1 MRAPR
6 NSNPKKGPIL
16 IIKEKTTSIP
26 IYSAGEGKF
35 IAAYYAGG
43 KRKLV
48 KYQSLESAKQGARE
62 IIETLTT
69 GVAHVAAFSPT
80 QTALIN
86 DAIEML
92 RPYGVSMNEAV
103 RQFVEAKKQLGGAS
117 LVAAA
122 QFFSKHLAEE
132 NRRGA
137 LVPITFPELVTKYLD
152 SIRGMKSARYILD
165 LEVRLKKAV
174 KVFKGQVRDIRAD
187 DIDQWLL
194 GMNKAKGRTRNN
206 YRMALLTVFS
216 YARDKKHLPRGEKTE
231 AEFATRFQDKGGE
244 IGIYTPEQLM
254 ILLSNIES
262 RFVPFVA
269 LGAFAGLRTIE
280 ILRLNWENIWFD
292 KGVIEVGKDKAKTAT
307 RRLAPIVPALEAW
320 LKPRIQKNGPILPGI
335 PNEFRFQ
342 RLFKAASE
350 KVFDSEGNRLVHLVH
365 NGLRHSFCSYRLAIT
380 KSAAQVSLEAG
391 NSPKMLFQNYRELV
405 TEEAAKEY
413 FGILPEEKGI
423 KGSKAKA
430 KGAGKSAAK
439 PSFVKVLPRAASS
452 PASSKRI
459 KKQGPAK

>member
-1 MRAPR
+1 MKAPP
-6 NSNPKKGPIL
+6 SGKPKKGPVVV
-16 IIKEKTTSIP
+16 IKEKTTSIP

-48 KYQSLESAKQGARE
+48 KYQSLELAKQGAKE
-62 IIETLTT
+62 IIQSLTT

-92 RPYGVSMNEAV
+92 RPYGLTVNEAV
-103 RQFVEAKKQLGGAS
+103 RQVVEAKKVLGGSS
-117 LVAAA
+117 LVSAA

-137 LVPITFPELVTKYLD
+137 LVPITFPDLVTKYLD
-152 SIRGMKSARYILD
+152 SIRGMKSHRYILD
-165 LEVRLKKAV
+165 LAVRLKKAV
-174 KVFKGQVRDIRAD
+174 KVFKGQVREIRAD

-194 GMNKAKGRTRNN
+194 GMNKVTGRTRNN

-231 AEFATRFQDKGGE
+231 AEFATRFQDKGGD
-244 IGIYTPEQLM
+244 IGIYTPDQLRT
-254 ILLSNIES
+254 LLTKVEP

-280 ILRLNWENIWFD
+280 ILRLNWENIWFE

-307 RRLAPIVPALEAW
+307 RRLAPILPALEEW
-320 LKPRIQKNGPILPGI
+320 LKTHAQKTGPVLPGI

-342 RLFKAASE
+342 RLFKAATD
-350 KVFDSEGNRLVHLVH
+350 KLVDSEGNRLVTLVH

-405 TEEAAKEY
+405 TEEAANEY
-413 FGILPEEKGI
+413 FGILPHNKRN
-423 KGSKAKA
+423 KAKKSSAADRKGKTSTKNLGRGRSATRA
-430 KGAGKSAAK
+430 KG
-439 PSFVKVLPRAASS
+439 VKKLAPT
-452 PASSKRI
+452 K
-459 KKQGPAK
+459 

>member
-1 MRAPR
+1 MRAPQ
-6 NSNPKKGPIL
+6 KKQLKQERGPVAV
-16 IIKEKTTSIP
+16 IKEKTTSIP

-48 KYQSLESAKQGARE
+48 KYQSLEAAKQGAKE

-69 GVAHVAAFSPT
+69 GVAHVAAFTPM
-80 QTALIN
+80 QMALIN

-92 RPYGVSMNEAV
+92 KPYGVSMNEAI
-103 RQFVEAKKQLGGAS
+103 RQFVEAKKVLGGSS
-117 LVAAA
+117 LVSAA
-122 QFFSKHLAEE
+122 QFFSKHLEEE

-165 LEVRLKKAV
+165 LGVRLKKAV
-174 KVFKGQVRDIRAD
+174 KVFKGQVREIRAD

-194 GMNKAKGRTRNN
+194 GMDKVKGRTRNN

-231 AEFATRFQDKGGE
+231 AEFVTRFQDKGGE
-244 IGIYTPEQLM
+244 IGIYTPEQLR
-254 ILLSNIES
+254 ILLSKMGP

-280 ILRLNWENIWFD
+280 ILRLNWENIWFE

-307 RRLAPIVPALEAW
+307 RRLAPILPALEAW
-320 LKPRIQKNGPILPGI
+320 LEPHIQKTGPVLPGI

-342 RLFKAASE
+342 RLFKSASE
-350 KVFDSEGNRLVHLVH
+350 KLVDSEGNRLVHLVH

-405 TEEAAKEY
+405 TEEAANEY
-413 FGILPEEKGI
+413 FGILPHKKRNKAK
-423 KGSKAKA
+423 KGSAA
-430 KGAGKSAAK
+430 DRKGKTSPKNLRRGGPSTRSKS
-439 PSFVKVLPRAASS
+439 VKKLT
-452 PASSKRI
+452 
-459 KKQGPAK
+459 PAK

>member
-6 NSNPKKGPIL
+6 NAKPRKGPIL
-16 IIKEKTTSIP
+16 IIKEKTASIP

-48 KYQSLESAKQGARE
+48 KYQSLESAKQGAKE

-69 GVAHVAAFSPT
+69 GVAHVAAFTPM
-80 QTALIN
+80 QMALIK

-92 RPYGVSMNEAV
+92 KPYGVSMNEAV
-103 RQFVEAKKQLGGAS
+103 RQFVESKKVLGGAS
-117 LVAAA
+117 LVSAA

-174 KVFKGQVRDIRAD
+174 KVFKGQIREIRAD

-194 GMNKAKGRTRNN
+194 GMHKVKGRTRNN
-206 YRMALLTVFS
+206 YRMAMLTVFS

-231 AEFATRFQDKGGE
+231 AEFATRFQDKGGD
-244 IGIYTPEQLM
+244 IGIYTPEQLR
-254 ILLSNIES
+254 ILLGKIEP

-269 LGAFAGLRTIE
+269 
-280 ILRLNWENIWFD
+280 
-292 KGVIEVGKDKAKTAT
+292 
-307 RRLAPIVPALEAW
+307 
-320 LKPRIQKNGPILPGI
+320 
-335 PNEFRFQ
+335 
-342 RLFKAASE
+342 
-350 KVFDSEGNRLVHLVH
+350 
-365 NGLRHSFCSYRLAIT
+365 
-380 KSAAQVSLEAG
+380 
-391 NSPKMLFQNYRELV
+391 
-405 TEEAAKEY
+405 
-413 FGILPEEKGI
+413 
-423 KGSKAKA
+423 
-430 KGAGKSAAK
+430 
-439 PSFVKVLPRAASS
+439 
-452 PASSKRI
+452 
-459 KKQGPAK
+459 